1 MQPARRA
8 GTDLLIHD
16 AARVYPR
23 AVRDFPCS
31 GIGARRCCGINSLV
45 SECMDGIGA
54 RHMCGVD
61 DHCGPGDHR
70 RGGAC
75 RPTSVSGTQA

>member
-23 AVRDFPCS
+23 AVRDFPCN
-31 GIGARRCCGINSLV
+31 GIGARRHCGINSLV
-45 SECMDGIGA
+45 SERMNGIGA
-54 RHMCGVD
+54 RHMGGVD
-61 DHCGPGDHR
+61 DHGRPGDHQR
-70 RGGAC
+70 H
-75 RPTSVSGTQA
+75 RPCPHEIKRT